1 MKKFRIIT
9 ILAALTLAFAA
20 LALTGCSN
28 PFDPHRKG
36 YTVKVVYDF
45 NVYDYDVETAK
56 QKSILLYKPDSPIIQ
71 PEDSMSAT
79 LGVPAVKGMHIIGWK
94 LVETDENGNPIKGSD
109 GNFVLSGDVDF
120 STIKTGEKNSVLYLL
135 ATWGKNYTFTI
146 DVGDEA
152 RQAGVENKVD
162 TSYSTAGTLA
172 KPGGSAPTWK
182 GHTFYYYYSDP
193 NDDTSRIYD
202 EDWETIEINDDNPNV
217 TVYVKWLNG
226 DWTVV
231 TESSQ
236 LEVLRSNMNYL
247 LDNDIDFAIYGN
259 GADQAPTSYMSMGGV
274 RLYSGIFDGNGYT
287 IKNFVSKVE
296 ATGNNASDAV
306 GLFPSFAKGGCI
318 KNVTFENC
326 TVSVNLMARQES
338 ERYYVGFF
346 CGNLMSR
353 TDASAFTNI
362 KFVDCELSITT
373 ISTAKD
379 YEVIVGESDY
389 FGVFGQVGGSGFV
402 LADENRGITVKINNE
417 IKTQN
422 KGD

>member
-45 NVYDYDVETAK
+45 NVYDYEVEDK
-56 QKSILLYKPDSPIIQ
+56 YKKPRVYFYKPDTPIIK
-71 PEDSMSAT
+71 PEQKSS
-79 LGVPAVKGMHIIGWK
+79 LLNLPPVNGVHVIGWK
-94 LVETDENGNPIKGSD
+94 VVETDENGNPQKDID
-109 GNFVLSGDVDF
+109 GNFMVSDDVDF
-120 STIKTGEKNSVLYLL
+120 STMRTGEKNSVLYLL
-135 ATWGKNYTFTI
+135 AIWGKNYTFTI
-146 DVGDEA
+146 DVGEDA
-152 RQAGVENKVD
+152 RQDGVENNVD
-162 TSYSTAGTLA
+162 TSFSAAGTLV
-172 KPGGSAPTWK
+172 KPGGSDPTWE

-193 NDDTSRIYD
+193 DDDTSRIYD
-202 EDWETIEINDDNPNV
+202 DDWEKIEINDENPNV
-217 TVYVKWLNG
+217 TVYVKWLEG

-236 LEVLRSNMNYL
+236 LEVLESNMNYL
-247 LDNDIDFAIYGN
+247 LDNDIDFAVYGN

-274 RLYSGIFDGNGYT
+274 SMYSGIFDGNGYML
-287 IKNFVSKVE
+287 KNFVSKIE
-296 ATGNNASDAV
+296 ASGNNASDAV

-353 TDASAFTNI
+353 TDPSAFTDI
-362 KFVDCELSITT
+362 QFVDCELSITT
-373 ISTAKD
+373 RGTAKD
-379 YEVIVGESDY
+379 YTVIVGESDY
-389 FGVFGQVGGSGFV
+389 FGVFGQVGKSGFV

>member
-45 NVYDYDVETAK
+45 NVYDYDVKDKDPRVYFCKPDTPIIKPE
-56 QKSILLYKPDSPIIQ
+56 QKSSLLSIPSV
-71 PEDSMSAT
+71 E
-79 LGVPAVKGMHIIGWK
+79 GMHVIGWK
-94 LVETDENGNPIKGSD
+94 VVETDEDGNPQRDTD
-109 GNFVLSGDVDF
+109 GNFVISDSVDF
-120 STIKTGEKNSVLYLL
+120 STIRTGEKNSVLYLL
-135 ATWGKNYTFTI
+135 AIWGKNYTFTI
-146 DVGDEA
+146 DVGEDA
-152 RQAGVENKVD
+152 RQGGVENNVD
-162 TSYSTAGTLA
+162 TSYSTPGTLA

-202 EDWETIEINDDNPNV
+202 EDWETIEINDENPNV
-217 TVYVKWLNG
+217 TVYVKWLEGN
-226 DWTVV
+226 WVVV

-236 LEVLRSNMNYL
+236 LEVLESNMNYI

-259 GADQAPTSYMSMGGV
+259 GADKAPTAYMSMGGA
-274 RLYSGIFDGNGYT
+274 RLYSGTFEGNGYT
-287 IKNFVSKVE
+287 IRNFVSKVE
-296 ATGNNASDAV
+296 ASGNNASDAV
-306 GLFPSFAKGGCI
+306 GLFSSFGNGGCI

-326 TVSVNLMARQES
+326 TVSANLMARQES

-353 TDASAFTNI
+353 TDPSAFTNI
-362 KFVDCELSITT
+362 KFVGCELSITT

-379 YEVIVGESDY
+379 YDVIVGESDY
-389 FGVFGQVGGSGFV
+389 FGVFGQVGKGGFV